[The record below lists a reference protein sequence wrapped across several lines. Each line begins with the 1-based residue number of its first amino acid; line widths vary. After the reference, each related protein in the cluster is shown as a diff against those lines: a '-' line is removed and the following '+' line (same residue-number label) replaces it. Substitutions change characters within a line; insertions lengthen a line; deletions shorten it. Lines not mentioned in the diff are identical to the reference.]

1 MVEVCSL
8 NSTDF
13 EHRAAGLRRPG
24 LVLVPNLI
32 GEAPGRGFDLALP
45 SELKERIRTVLM
57 SRIDPAVAGR
67 IPRNLLRVE
76 IAKLVNEIATEERI
90 QLNNLEEMALAADIS
105 DDMVGLGPLEP
116 FLDDDEI
123 TDILVNGPFD
133 IYVERHGRLEKTTAR
148 FRDTEHLA
156 NVAQRIARGVG
167 RRIDEASPMVDA
179 RLANGSRANIVLPP
193 LVINGGTISI
203 RKFPMCSLTLEAM
216 VRQENLSHEVA
227 RVLQI
232 AALSRVNILISG
244 GTGSGKTTLLNAVSH
259 YIEPDE
265 RVITIED
272 AVELRLQQPHV
283 VQMETRPPNIEGVG
297 QVGQRELVRNALRMR
312 PDRIIVGEVRGPEAF
327 DMLQAMNTG
336 HDGSMS
342 TVHANSP
349 RDALYRVENMV
360 MMANLNL
367 PLKAVRMHVAS
378 ALNLVV
384 HIERMRDGIR
394 RVQSILEI
402 AGIESDV
409 VSATG
414 GRIGLLHLIVTGI
427 GSAAT
432 ICLLAVG
439 TGLSATLVVT
449 LCGAAIMVAP
459 ALLVRFLQGRYQ
471 RRFLETFPDALDVI
485 VRAVRAGLP
494 IPEAVEV
501 VTREIGLPVGGEFR
515 RLLDELRIG
524 TAMEEALQRAADRV
538 RVPDFRFFVV
548 SPLLQSQTGGG
559 IAETLSN
566 LSAIIR
572 QRKALRLKA
581 RALTAEAQTSA
592 IIVAV
597 MPLVAGAGLF
607 LINRELMLIL
617 LTDPRGRF
625 LLGLAGA
632 SLVLGIITM
641 KLLIAKNLR

>member
-1 MVEVCSL
+1 MVEVCSM
-8 NSTDF
+8 NSPDF
-13 EHRAAGLRRPG
+13 EHRAVGLRRPG
-24 LVLVPNLI
+24 LVLVPNLT
-32 GEAPGRGFDLALP
+32 GEASGRAFDLALP

-57 SRIDPAVAGR
+57 SRIDPTVAGR

-133 IYVERHGRLEKTTAR
+133 IYVEHHGRLEKTTAR
-148 FRDTEHLA
+148 FRDSEHLA

-179 RLANGSRANIVLPP
+179 RLANGSRVNIVLPP
-193 LVINGGTISI
+193 LVLNGGTISI
-203 RKFPMCSLTLEAM
+203 RKFPKCSLTLEAM

-232 AALSRVNILISG
+232 AALSRVNILVSG

-283 VQMETRPPNIEGVG
+283 VQLETRPPNIEGVG

-312 PDRIIVGEVRGPEAF
+312 PDRIIVGEVRGAEAF

-349 RDALYRVENMV
+349 RDALYRIENMV

-384 HIERMRDGIR
+384 HMERMRDGIR

-402 AGIESDV
+402 AGIESDI
-409 VSATG
+409 VSARELFTFQYRSERHD
-414 GRIGLLHLIVTGI
+414 GRIEGAFEPARMRPDFAARAARYGLDRE
-427 GSAAT
+427 
-432 ICLLAVG
+432 LL
-439 TGLSATLVVT
+439 
-449 LCGAAIMVAP
+449 
-459 ALLVRFLQGRYQ
+459 
-471 RRFLETFPDALDVI
+471 
-485 VRAVRAGLP
+485 
-494 IPEAVEV
+494 
-501 VTREIGLPVGGEFR
+501 
-515 RLLDELRIG
+515 
-524 TAMEEALQRAADRV
+524 EAL
-538 RVPDFRFFVV
+538 
-548 SPLLQSQTGGG
+548 G
-559 IAETLSN
+559 IS
-566 LSAIIR
+566 
-572 QRKALRLKA
+572 
-581 RALTAEAQTSA
+581 
-592 IIVAV
+592 
-597 MPLVAGAGLF
+597 GA
-607 LINRELMLIL
+607 
-617 LTDPRGRF
+617 
-625 LLGLAGA
+625 
-632 SLVLGIITM
+632 
-641 KLLIAKNLR
+641 